1 MRKSF
6 FLPSALLTLA
16 ITSLLFYGCGKPCQ
30 QPTLIDEDNP
40 MVLSDDISNQHV
52 KAFAEDRYGQ
62 IWIATFR
69 GLNKFDGNKYY
80 QYFCTDDS
88 TGLPDNNIQDIARDA
103 KGRLWVA
110 TVNGVCQ
117 YTSANTFERIPTESK
132 NRNVV
137 QLACSRDGRV
147 FAFSIFT
154 IQEYDEKSKRFVIRK
169 DALDPFKMFTS
180 SIAIDSDNRLWHTY
194 RNCLSCYSVDGMRLL
209 KKVNLPN
216 GFFAASSDLL
226 DGDKL
231 WIKGFGGVLCFDT
244 HECRFLP
251 LPASISKNPGIL
263 GGVNKVHRYDKSTIL
278 FSTYREGL
286 LAYNETSGKMSAPG
300 QPSFP
305 FRHPGFKVTGMFT
318 DNHHNLWMGSDDQG
332 FSVDYQYSAFFNGN
346 AYLDK
351 TIGHQSVLA
360 IACDRHDNVFIS
372 TKMSGLYAYNLS
384 TNVISKIPTEG
395 IFPNEKNA
403 EIKSLLVDSR
413 GFLWLVSGPTV
424 AKTHYDGSR
433 LQLVHRH
440 DTYFPLSLTESKDG
454 TVWASLAD
462 YNAAAFL
469 PDGTMK
475 TTQVYP
481 ATFCFMPCIKQLCD
495 GRMLTAAFNQDLATI
510 NPRSFSVQRLA
521 IPADSMKKAVRRSV
535 FIPTDMLQTD
545 DSTLYLGTV
554 TNGLLRLSLRS
565 GHAERIHGLSCS
577 DIGAIISDRE
587 HNLWVSTM
595 NGLNRIDGKTG
606 KVTSFFKTDGT
617 GGNQYNDR
625 AACLLPNGELIF
637 GGTHGLTFFNPE
649 HKQNGEKTRLVF
661 ETLRVH
667 NQVVN
672 PHEGGCIDSIMEE
685 RPVIRLKH
693 NQNSFGITYAALA
706 YGDHERV
713 NYAYKLEGFDNDWV
727 DAGKRREAYYAN
739 LPVGHY
745 TLKVNAHSK
754 GHLALQAENEIE
766 IIVCPVPWNSWWA
779 WMVYIAIAVM
789 ILAKVRAIRNR
800 IVRNK
805 LEIQKAQQEKE
816 HEKKVNA
823 MNMSFFSNIS
833 HEFRTPLTMIA
844 GPVGMLCD
852 DKSLPS
858 DKRKLLLII
867 QRSVARML
875 RLVNQLMDFNKLEN
889 DTLRLKV
896 ARVDIIGQL
905 RLICDIFK
913 VNAKEKDITMR
924 MEGLEGSF
932 LMKLDSDKLDKIVS
946 NLLSNALKFTPKGG
960 SINFGF
966 DVEEGNAVIRVSDS
980 GLGIPPSERE
990 NIFKRFYQLNNKQEG
1005 VYNWGTGIGLYF
1017 SRRLAE
1023 LHHGSLTAGS
1033 TKNGHGATFTLTLP
1047 TDETIYSPDEQA
1059 ILDESQQTAFPLGES
1074 LPQIL
1079 DKQAERQD
1087 KPTVLVVDDDT
1098 EVVNYLQTLIMP
1110 YYNVTYKFDADSA
1123 YKSICENEP
1132 DIILCD
1138 VIMPGKNG
1146 YELCREVKANLQ
1158 VCHIPMILVTA
1169 KATVENQVE
1178 GLNTGADAYIT
1189 KPFDPKLMLA
1199 MIHSLLDNREK
1210 LKQLLTHSTQTTDKI
1225 EKGLSPQ
1232 DKVFIE
1238 QLYHVMEEGLS
1249 NAELDVAHLTASLH
1263 VSRTKLYYKMKG
1275 LTGSNP
1281 SAFFKTYKL
1290 NRAAELI
1297 REGKYTI
1304 SEVADMTGFST
1315 PSHFSTSFKK
1325 QFGVSPSEYA

>member
-1 MRKSF
+1 MRKPI
-6 FLPSALLTLA
+6 FLPSFLLMLALTCLA
-16 ITSLLFYGCGKPCQ
+16 FYGCGKRFQ

-40 MVLSDDISNQHV
+40 MVISDDISNQHV

-62 IWIATFR
+62 MWIATFR
-69 GLNKFDGNKYY
+69 GLNKYDGNKYY
-80 QYFCTDDS
+80 QYFSTDDS
-88 TGLPDNNIQDIARDA
+88 TGLPDNNIQDIACDA

-110 TVNGVCQ
+110 TVNGICQ
-117 YTSANTFERIPTESK
+117 YTSANTFERTPAESK
-132 NRNVV
+132 NRNIT
-137 QLACSRDGRV
+137 QLACSRDGKV

-154 IQEYDEKSKRFVIRK
+154 IQEYDEKSKRFVTRK
-169 DALDPFKMFTS
+169 DNLDPLKTFTG

-194 RNCLSCYSVDGMRLL
+194 RNCLSCYSVDGMRLIR
-209 KKVNLPN
+209 KVNLPD
-216 GFFAASSDLL
+216 GFYAASSDLL
-226 DGDKL
+226 DGRKL
-231 WIKGFGGVLCFDT
+231 WVKGYGGVLCFDT

-251 LPASISKNPGIL
+251 LPESISKNPSIW
-263 GGVNKVHRYDKSTIL
+263 GGVNNVHRYDKSTII
-278 FSTYREGL
+278 FNTYQDGM
-286 LAYNETSGKMSAPG
+286 LAYNEATGRVSASG

-305 FRHPGFKVTGMFT
+305 FRQPGFKVTKMFT
-318 DNHHNLWMGSDDQG
+318 DSHHNLWMGSDDQG
-332 FSVDYQYSAFFNGN
+332 FAVDYQYSAFFNGN

-351 TIGHQSVLA
+351 TIGCQSVLA

-372 TKMSGLYAYNLS
+372 TKMNGLYAYNLS
-384 TNVISKIPTEG
+384 TNVIERIPTSE
-395 IFPNEKNA
+395 IFPYGKGA
-403 EIKSLLVDSR
+403 EIKSLLVDR
-413 GFLWLVSGPTV
+413 AGFLWLASGMAV
-424 AKTHYDGSR
+424 AKTRYAGSR
-433 LQLVHRH
+433 LELVHRY
-440 DTYFPLSLTESKDG
+440 DAFYNMSLTESRDG
-454 TVWASLAD
+454 TVWASFAS

-475 TTQVYP
+475 TIQVYP
-481 ATFCFMPCIKQLCD
+481 STFCFMPFIRQLRD
-495 GRMLTAAFNQDLATI
+495 GRMLTAAFCQDLTTI
-510 NPRSFSVQRLA
+510 NPRTFNVERLA

-545 DSTLYLGTV
+545 DSTLYIGTV
-554 TNGLLRLSLRS
+554 TNGLIRLSLRS

-577 DIGAIISDRE
+577 DIGAIISDRQR
-587 HNLWVSTM
+587 NLWVSTM

-617 GGNQYNDR
+617 GGNQFNDR
-625 AACLLPNGELIF
+625 AACSLPNGEIIF

-649 HKQNGEKTRLVF
+649 HKQTRERTPLVF

-667 NQVVN
+667 NRVVN
-672 PHEGGCIDSIMEE
+672 PQEDGCIDSIMEK
-685 RPVIRLKH
+685 RPVVRLKH

-706 YGDHERV
+706 YGDYERV

-727 DAGKRREAYYAN
+727 AAGKRREAYYAN

-745 TLKVNAHSK
+745 TLKVKAHSK
-754 GHLALQAENEIE
+754 GRQTFQAENEIE
-766 IIVCPVPWNSWWA
+766 IIVYPAPWNSWVA
-779 WMVYIAIAVM
+779 WMVYIAIAVL
-789 ILAKVRAIRNR
+789 IFAKVRAIRSR

-844 GPVGMLCD
+844 GPVGMMCD
-852 DKSLPS
+852 DKTLPS

-913 VNAKEKDITMR
+913 VNAEEKDITMR

-932 LMKLDSDKLDKIVS
+932 LMKLDIDKLDKIVS
-946 NLLSNALKFTPKGG
+946 NLLANALKFTPKGG
-960 SINFGF
+960 RINVCF
-966 DVEEGNAVIRVSDS
+966 DVEEGNAVVRVSDS
-980 GLGIPPSERE
+980 GPGIPPSERE
-990 NIFKRFYQLNNKQEG
+990 NIFKRFYQLNNKQQG

-1023 LHHGSLTAGS
+1023 LHHGSLTAGDAE
-1033 TKNGHGATFTLTLP
+1033 GGQGAMFTLTLP

-1059 ILDESQQTAFPLGES
+1059 ILDESQQTAFPLNEP

-1079 DKQAERQD
+1079 DRQAESQD

-1098 EVVNYLQTLIMP
+1098 EVVNYLQTLLMP
-1110 YYNVTYKFDADSA
+1110 YYNVTYRFDADSA

-1138 VIMPGKNG
+1138 VIMPGKSG
-1146 YELCREVKANLQ
+1146 YELCREVKDNLQ

-1210 LKQLLTHSTQTTDKI
+1210 LKQLLTHSTQTTGKM
-1225 EKGLSPQ
+1225 EKELSPQ
-1232 DKVFIE
+1232 DRNFME
-1238 QLYHVMEEGLS
+1238 QLYHVMEEELS
-1249 NAELDVAHLTASLH
+1249 NAELDVAHLTAMLH
-1263 VSRTKLYYKMKG
+1263 ISRTKLYYKMKG

-1297 REGKYTI
+1297 REGKYTM
-1304 SEVADMTGFST
+1304 SEVADMTGFNT

-1325 QFGVSPSEYA
+1325 QFGVSPSEYV